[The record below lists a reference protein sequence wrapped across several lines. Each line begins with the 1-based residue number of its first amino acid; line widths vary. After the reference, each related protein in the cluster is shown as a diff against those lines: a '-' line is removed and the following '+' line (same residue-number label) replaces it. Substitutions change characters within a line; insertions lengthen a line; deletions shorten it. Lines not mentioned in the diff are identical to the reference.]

1 MSKVSRKTTDPKFVD
16 QKTVK
21 TNATNPRWIALQV
34 LLRVIEHG
42 RSLDDVFHSDWF
54 LSLPAD
60 KRDLALCREITFGL
74 CRWYF
79 ALSAVLT
86 QRLQKP
92 LRARDRDI
100 EIVLLIGLY
109 QILIMQTGAHAAVNE
124 TVKLALA
131 QKKKWASG
139 LVNAV
144 LRAVLRE
151 NLALDA
157 SADAQAY
164 PQWMREKLQTDWVGQ
179 SEAILRAGNQRPPMT
194 LRVDTRQ
201 IDVEKQLGELS
212 ASGIEARE
220 HADVDGAILLD
231 SACDVAE
238 LPGFDEGRISVQ
250 DAAAQLAAQLLDC
263 EPGARVLDACAAPGG
278 KTIHLLQ
285 RYPEIELDALD
296 SSASRL
302 DRLRQ
307 NLERIGHSAKIL
319 VGDAAVTDDW
329 YQGRQ
334 YDAILAD
341 VPCSASGVVR
351 RHPDIKLLRRESD
364 IMPLRAQQAKILDAL
379 WSVLKPGGKMLYSTC
394 SIFKDE
400 NETQVAEFLQ
410 RHPDARE
417 ISLQAAWGE
426 LRPHGRQILPG
437 SSNMDGFYYALLTRL
452 ARSSH
457 QGPKKSSRE

>member
-1 MSKVSRKTTDPKFVD
+1 MGKISLKTGDLKTD
-16 QKTVK
+16 
-21 TNATNPRWIALQV
+21 NANAGNPRWIALLV
-34 LLRVIEHG
+34 LLQVIEQG

-54 LSLPAD
+54 LSLPTAR
-60 KRDLALCREITFGL
+60 RDLALCREIAFGL

-79 ALSAVLT
+79 ALSALLT

-109 QILIMQTGAHAAVNE
+109 QLLIMQTGAHAAVNE
-124 TVKLALA
+124 AVKLTVA

-144 LRAVLRE
+144 LRGVLRD
-151 NLALDA
+151 NLMLDP

-164 PQWMREKLQTDWVGQ
+164 PQWIREKLQADWAGQ
-179 SEAILRAGNQRPPMT
+179 SEAILHAGNQRPPMT
-194 LRVDTRQ
+194 LRVDTRA
-201 IDVEKQLGELS
+201 IDVELQLGALE
-212 ASGIEARE
+212 AQGIGAHRHSE
-220 HADVDGAILLD
+220 VDGAILLD
-231 SACDVAE
+231 SACDVAD
-238 LPGFDEGRISVQ
+238 LPGFAEGKLSVQ

-263 EPGARVLDACAAPGG
+263 KPGTRVLDACAAPGG

-285 RYPEIELDALD
+285 RYPAIELDALD
-296 SSASRL
+296 SSAARL

-307 NLERIGHSAKIL
+307 NLQRSGHSARIL
-319 VGDAAVTDDW
+319 VGDAAIAADW
-329 YQGRQ
+329 YDGRQ

-341 VPCSASGVVR
+341 VPCSASGVLR

-364 IMPLRAQQAKILDAL
+364 ILPLRAQQAKILDAL
-379 WSVLKPGGKMLYSTC
+379 WPLLKPGGKMLYSTC

-400 NETQVAEFLQ
+400 NEAQVAEFLQ
-410 RHPDARE
+410 RHADALE
-417 ISLQAAWGE
+417 ISLESANWGE

-437 SSNMDGFYYALLTRL
+437 SSNMDGFYYALMTRL
-452 ARSSH
+452 A
-457 QGPKKSSRE
+457 EI

>member
-1 MSKVSRKTTDPKFVD
+1 MSKLSKKNTDLKTAG
-16 QKTVK
+16 

-34 LLRVIEHG
+34 LLQVIQQG

-54 LSLPAD
+54 LSLPAE
-60 KRDLALCREITFGL
+60 KRDLALCREIAFGL

-79 ALSAVLT
+79 ALSALLA

-92 LRARDRDI
+92 LRSRDLDI

-109 QILIMQTGAHAAVNE
+109 QLLVMETGAHAAVNE

-144 LRAVLRE
+144 LRGVLRE

-157 SADAQAY
+157 SADARAY
-164 PQWMREKLQTDWVGQ
+164 PQWMRDKVQADWTGQ
-179 SEAILRAGNQRPPMT
+179 SEVILRAGNQRPPMT
-194 LRVDTRQ
+194 LRVDTRA
-201 IDVEKQLGELS
+201 IDVESQLSELAACGIG
-212 ASGIEARE
+212 ASR
-220 HADVDGAILLD
+220 HAEVDGAIVLD

-238 LPGFDEGRISVQ
+238 LPGFEAGKLSVQ

-263 EPGARVLDACAAPGG
+263 TAGARVLDACAAPGG

-285 RYPEIELDALD
+285 RYPDIELDALD
-296 SSASRL
+296 SSVSRL
-302 DRLRQ
+302 ARLRQ
-307 NLERIGHSAKIL
+307 NLQRSGHSAQIL

-329 YQGRQ
+329 YDGRQ
-334 YDAILAD
+334 YDVILAD
-341 VPCSASGVVR
+341 VPCSASGVLR

-364 IMPLRAQQAKILDAL
+364 IIPLRAQQAKILDAL
-379 WSVLKPGGKMLYSTC
+379 WPVLKPGGKMLYSTC

-400 NETQVAEFLQ
+400 NEVQVAEFLQ
-410 RHPDARE
+410 RHPDALE
-417 ISLQAAWGE
+417 ISLQEAKWGE
-426 LRPHGRQILPG
+426 LRPHGRQILTG
-437 SSNMDGFYYALLTRL
+437 NNNMDGFYYALLTRITE
-452 ARSSH
+452 S
-457 QGPKKSSRE
+457 

>member
-1 MSKVSRKTTDPKFVD
+1 MSKTS
-16 QKTVK
+16 QK
-21 TNATNPRWIALQV
+21 NADLRTASANASNPRWIALQV
-34 LLRVIEHG
+34 LLQVIQQG

-54 LSLPAD
+54 LSLPAE
-60 KRDLALCREITFGL
+60 KRDLALCREIAFGL

-79 ALSAVLT
+79 ALSALLT

-92 LRARDRDI
+92 LRSRDLDI

-109 QILIMQTGAHAAVNE
+109 QLLIMKTGAHAAVNE

-144 LRAVLRE
+144 LRGVLRE

-157 SADAQAY
+157 SVDAQAY
-164 PQWMREKLQTDWVGQ
+164 PHWMREKLQTDWAGQ

-194 LRVDTRQ
+194 LRVDTRE
-201 IDVEKQLGELS
+201 IDVELQLSELAARGIG
-212 ASGIEARE
+212 ASR
-220 HADVDGAILLD
+220 HAEVEGAIVLD

-238 LPGFDEGRISVQ
+238 LPGFEAGKLSVQ

-263 EPGARVLDACAAPGG
+263 AAGERVLDACAAPGG

-296 SSASRL
+296 SSVSRL

-307 NLERIGHSAKIL
+307 NLQRSGHSAQIL
-319 VGDAAVTDDW
+319 VGDAAITDDW
-329 YQGRQ
+329 YDGRQ

-341 VPCSASGVVR
+341 VPCSASGVLR

-364 IMPLRAQQAKILDAL
+364 IIPLCAQQASILDAL
-379 WSVLKPGGKMLYSTC
+379 WPVLKPGGKMLYSTC

-400 NETQVAEFLQ
+400 NEVQIAEFLQ
-410 RHPDARE
+410 RHPDALE
-417 ISLQAAWGE
+417 ISLQAANWGE

-437 SSNMDGFYYALLTRL
+437 SHNMDGFYYALLTRL
-452 ARSSH
+452 VES
-457 QGPKKSSRE
+457 

>member
-1 MSKVSRKTTDPKFVD
+1 MSKGNRKTNDRNTANP
-16 QKTVK
+16 
-21 TNATNPRWIALQV
+21 NATNPRWIALQV
-34 LLRVIEHG
+34 LLQVVEQG
-42 RSLDDVFHSDWF
+42 RSLDDVFQSDWF
-54 LSLPAD
+54 LTLPAE
-60 KRDLALCREITFGL
+60 KRDLALCREIAFGL

-79 ALSAVLT
+79 ALSALLT

-92 LRARDRDI
+92 LRVRDRDI

-109 QILIMQTGAHAAVNE
+109 QLLIMQTGAHAAVNE

-144 LRAVLRE
+144 LRGVLRE
-151 NLALDA
+151 NLVLDA
-157 SADAQAY
+157 NADVQAY
-164 PQWMREKLQTDWVGQ
+164 PQWMREKLQSQWLEQ
-179 SEAILRAGNQRPPMT
+179 SAEILRAGNQRPPMT
-194 LRVDTRQ
+194 LRVNTRE
-201 IDVEKQLGELS
+201 IDVEAQLGELAARGIG
-212 ASGIEARE
+212 ASRHVE
-220 HADVDGAILLD
+220 VDGAILLD
-231 SACDVAE
+231 SACDVTE
-238 LPGFDEGRISVQ
+238 LPGFDKGKLSVQ

-263 EPGARVLDACAAPGG
+263 APGARVLDACAAPGG

-302 DRLRQ
+302 ERLRQ
-307 NLERIGHSAKIL
+307 NLQRIGHSAKIL
-319 VGDAAVTDDW
+319 VGDAAVAEDW
-329 YQGRQ
+329 YNGHQ

-341 VPCSASGVVR
+341 VPCSASGVLR

-364 IMPLRAQQAKILDAL
+364 IMPLRAQQAKILEAL
-379 WSVLKPGGKMLYSTC
+379 WPTLKPGGKMLYSTC

-400 NETQVAEFLQ
+400 NEVQVAEFLQ
-410 RHPDARE
+410 RHPDALE
-417 ISLQAAWGE
+417 ISLGAANWGE

-452 ARSSH
+452 AES
-457 QGPKKSSRE
+457 